1 MYTYSYISHLHIYE
15 IYYTVERTIAFQ
27 VTYSIIFPCSNVF
40 VFGISIFF
48 SRITRNHSSCCPAFR
63 SDDGSNISTPYIQ
76 HLQTASVACPNDLAG
91 TLGLRCQDTPKGT
104 RQLLRYFHT
113 RLSWLKLNLLQTFAP
128 TDCVCVYPR
137 FDPTNLEPDS
147 ILTTSPVQ
155 CVFVCV
161 CAYKCT

>member
-1 MYTYSYISHLHIYE
+1 MFKCVCFWNFH
-15 IYYTVERTIAFQ
+15 
-27 VTYSIIFPCSNVF
+27 
-40 VFGISIFF
+40 IFF

-104 RQLLRYFHT
+104 RPLLRYFHT

-128 TDCVCVYPR
+128 TDCVCVPTIRPDQFGTR
-137 FDPTNLEPDS
+137 FNSYNQSSL
-147 ILTTSPVQ
+147 VR
-155 CVFVCV
+155 VCV
-161 CAYKCT
+161 CLCLQMHMICQKVWERGGCQNRPSTKTSKC